1 MIILCKLETQWFTKW
16 AACVFRA
23 EWKKVYA
30 LTWQS
35 QKLEQVVECKLTD
48 NYDNTGSHW
57 SSVHDE
63 MSPVRVFKIRTAN
76 QILYIKCV
84 TDRRAL
90 HDVVNSSI
98 TLTEKR
104 LKIELF
110 VMRESLEKEGSYSVA
125 WVNS

>member
-1 MIILCKLETQWFTKW
+1 
-16 AACVFRA
+16 
-23 EWKKVYA
+23 
-30 LTWQS
+30 
-35 QKLEQVVECKLTD
+35 
-48 NYDNTGSHW
+48 
-57 SSVHDE
+57 

-125 WVNS
+125 WVNSNDQLPDCLTKEGGSPEKLCDILSEIVILSCNKKRESIWKQSILKKIKTIAKK